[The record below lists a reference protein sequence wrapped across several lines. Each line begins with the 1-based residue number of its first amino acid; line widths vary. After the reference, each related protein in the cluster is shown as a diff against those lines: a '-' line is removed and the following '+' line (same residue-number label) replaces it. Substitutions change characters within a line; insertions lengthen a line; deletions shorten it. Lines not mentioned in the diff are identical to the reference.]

1 MSEAIQWISVCKRK
15 GAELTSSLQR
25 NIKLVLREDFII
37 VHAYEENIS
46 NISNYDCNFS
56 NFKKIAHLC
65 WIT

>member
-37 VHAYEENIS
+37 VHAYKESIS
-46 NISNYDCNFS
+46 NILLTMTVIFQILT
-56 NFKKIAHLC
+56 K
-65 WIT
+65 